1 MTAAGARRSPSP
13 PSGSYTNPPSRGG
26 RAGAGQALV
35 ELALLAATLLTLMV
49 GLVQLTL
56 YLHAQGVVRGACQ
69 EGARVASAGPE
80 DRLADGVAYAVD
92 LVGAGLG
99 RSASRVVVT
108 GAADADTV
116 TLEARGSLPLLL
128 PGRGGWSLPL
138 SARAVYQKERFRV
151 AP

>member
-1 MTAAGARRSPSP
+1 MTASGGRRSPRPPCAGRLLSP
-13 PSGSYTNPPSRGG
+13 ARGG
-26 RAGAGQALV
+26 PAVPGQALV

-69 EGARVASAGPE
+69 EGARIASAGPD
-80 DRLADGVAYAVD
+80 DRLADGVAYAID

-99 RSASRVVVT
+99 RSASHVVVT

-116 TLEARGSLPLLL
+116 TLEATGSLPLLL
-128 PGRGGWSLPL
+128 VGRGGWSLPL
-138 SARAVYQKERFRV
+138 SARAVYQKERFHV

>member
-1 MTAAGARRSPSP
+1 M
-13 PSGSYTNPPSRGG
+13 SGDGGG
-26 RAGAGQALV
+26 RAGQALL

-49 GLVQLTL
+49 GLVQLTI

-80 DRLADGVAYAVD
+80 DRLADGVAYALD
-92 LVGAGLG
+92 LVRAGLG
-99 RSASRVVVT
+99 RSASGVAVT

-116 TLEARGSLPLLL
+116 TLEASGSLPLLL

-138 SARAVYQKERFRV
+138 KARVVYQKERFHV